1 MRKKISNI
9 SRLIVPN
16 KKINIFVISILILG
30 VITGSIFMTIINNN
44 DKQVIINKISVFIQN
59 INNYN
64 LDNTVSFK
72 NSIITNFTY
81 VIIIWILGMTIIGVI
96 FNIFMTYIK
105 GFVVGFSLTS
115 FIVMYK
121 TKGVILSFLY
131 LIFGQL
137 LNIFAVLLLMIYS
150 ILFSTK
156 LLKQIFKDKTNT
168 LSNFI
173 KKYSFI
179 LLIASVMSLVSS
191 ILETFVFPSLLKL
204 IVKIFI

>member
-1 MRKKISNI
+1 MRKKISNV

-105 GFVVGFSLTS
+105 GFVVGLSLTS

-204 IVKIFI
+204 VVKIFI

>member
-1 MRKKISNI
+1 MRKKISNV

-44 DKQVIINKISVFIQN
+44 DKQVIINKISIFIQN

-105 GFVVGFSLTS
+105 GFVVGLSLTS

-204 IVKIFI
+204 VVKIFI

>member
-1 MRKKISNI
+1 MRKKISNV

-156 LLKQIFKDKTNT
+156 LLK
-168 LSNFI
+168 L
-173 KKYSFI
+173 KYIIRSLNN
-179 LLIASVMSLVSS
+179 LLCCIM
-191 ILETFVFPSLLKL
+191 FFL
-204 IVKIFI
+204 IV

>member
-1 MRKKISNI
+1 
-9 SRLIVPN
+9 
-16 KKINIFVISILILG
+16 
-30 VITGSIFMTIINNN
+30 
-44 DKQVIINKISVFIQN
+44 
-59 INNYN
+59 
-64 LDNTVSFK
+64 
-72 NSIITNFTY
+72 
-81 VIIIWILGMTIIGVI
+81 
-96 FNIFMTYIK
+96 MTYIK

-173 KKYSFI
+173 KKYYNKCSRRSCWTI
-179 LLIASVMSLVSS
+179 VIQHDKYIHSNV
-191 ILETFVFPSLLKL
+191 VFNEKC
-204 IVKIFI
+204 

>member
-1 MRKKISNI
+1 MRKKISNV

-44 DKQVIINKISVFIQN
+44 DKQVIINKISIFIQN

-131 LIFGQL
+131 
-137 LNIFAVLLLMIYS
+137 S
-150 ILFSTK
+150 
-156 LLKQIFKDKTNT
+156 
-168 LSNFI
+168 
-173 KKYSFI
+173 
-179 LLIASVMSLVSS
+179 
-191 ILETFVFPSLLKL
+191 
-204 IVKIFI
+204 